1 MRDVSDQKKRVY
13 HGPLTESANYTSSVN
28 RQTNDRQTV
37 YIASYAH
44 IFAYNI
50 WLIAQ
55 TIPTLTAAVAATTST
70 AAVAAATS

>member
-1 MRDVSDQKKRVY
+1 MRDVSDQQKKKRVY

-37 YIASYAH
+37 YTASYAH

-55 TIPTLTAAVAATTST
+55 TIPTLTST
-70 AAVAAATS
+70 AAARAVAAAATS

>member
-55 TIPTLTAAVAATTST
+55 TIPTLTSTAAAAT
-70 AAVAAATS
+70 AVAAAAATS

>member
-55 TIPTLTAAVAATTST
+55 TIPTLTSTAAAT
-70 AAVAAATS
+70 AVAAAAATS